1 MRSLRT
7 FLRDD
12 RAVAPVVGFVLLFGI
27 GVIAFSGYQ
36 AVQVP
41 QQNAETEFQHYQD
54 VQNDLIV
61 VRNAISRAGQQSQ
74 SQFESI
80 RLGTQYRERALAL
93 NPPDPAG
100 TLRTSEEY
108 TITLDNGTTERSV
121 PTRFLEYQNGYNE
134 LEIDPIYYENSVLYL
149 DAESGQ
155 RVFFEDQNLVRD
167 NGNTVVITALQ
178 REFSRSATGRVTLE
192 LYPTDGGAPLPLGEV
207 SVTLP
212 TQLPNSYWQGELA
225 GEDPIIEGS
234 YSYNERTDTANQVSF
249 TVESEDLE
257 FSTVGIDN
265 EPDPAGAVSDSG
277 DSGNDNNNGED
288 DNNDDEGDP
297 LPDGTVAFD
306 DANGNGV
313 YDADEDEETYSSKE
327 IKGFNDGSVDLVIE
341 KDVVENGNWGIT
353 ANTVTVRSGVTVES
367 TNNDLTI
374 TTNGGDLTA
383 AGATLRAG
391 GELSLATNGSGDIDL
406 ENATISGDELGADPG
421 GQIVFI
427 DGARIEDT
435 EGDEGDLEVTSGS
448 ISGTPAYGEAEVD

>member
-41 QQNAETEFQHYQD
+41 QQNAETEFQHYEN

-61 VRNAISRAGQQSQ
+61 VRNAISRAGQQNQ
-74 SQFESI
+74 SQFESV

-93 NPPDPAG
+93 NSPNPAG
-100 TLRTSEEY
+100 TLRTSEGY
-108 TITLDNGTTERSV
+108 NITLDNGTDEGNINVT
-121 PTRFLEYQNGYNE
+121 TRFLEYQNGYNE
-134 LEIDPIYYENSVLYL
+134 LEIEPIYYENSVLYL

-212 TQLPNSYWQGELA
+212 TQLPDSYWQGELA

-234 YSYNERTDTANQVSF
+234 YSYNERTDTVNQVLF

-257 FSTVGIDN
+257 FNTVGINDV
-265 EPDPAGAVSDSG
+265 PDQTGAVSDMGGGGSEDSDDSNGSPEVFLTEYDDESNAPAPQNDSIPPENPKGTLQGFNNLQTENGARAQLSESDFGNRVFPDYQMNIGLVFRNIASG
-277 DSGNDNNNGED
+277 DHQITIGYQTGATGETFTLEVIDASG
-288 DNNDDEGDP
+288 DEIDS
-297 LPDGTVAFD
+297 GTD
-306 DANGNGV
+306 YMLD
-313 YDADEDEETYSSKE
+313 SSSMTTKT
-327 IKGFNDGSVDLVIE
+327 
-341 KDVVENGNWGIT
+341 IT
-353 ANTVTVRSGVTVES
+353 LSTVES
-367 TNNDLTI
+367 DYIDSNGEAYIRIFDNDRGGGS
-374 TTNGGDLTA
+374 NGDSTQ
-383 AGATLRAG
+383 
-391 GELSLATNGSGDIDL
+391 SSI
-406 ENATISGDELGADPG
+406 
-421 GQIVFI
+421 FI
-427 DGARIEDT
+427 DFAR
-435 EGDEGDLEVTSGS
+435 VNN
-448 ISGTPAYGEAEVD
+448 

>member
-1 MRSLRT
+1 MQSLRT

-41 QQNAETEFQHYQD
+41 QQNAETEFQHYEN

-61 VRNAISRAGQQSQ
+61 VRNAISRAGQQNQ
-74 SQFESI
+74 SQFESV

-93 NPPDPAG
+93 NPPDSVGA
-100 TLRTSEEY
+100 LRTSERY
-108 TITLDNGTTERSV
+108 NITLDNGTDEGSINVT
-121 PTRFLEYQNGYNE
+121 TRFLEYQNGYNE
-134 LEIDPIYYENSVLYL
+134 LEIEPIYYENSVLYL

-167 NGNTVVITALQ
+167 RDNGSTVVITALQ
-178 REFSRSATGRVTLE
+178 REFSQSATGRVTLE
-192 LYPTDGGAPLPLGEV
+192 LYPTDGGTSLPDGELN
-207 SVTLP
+207 VTLP
-212 TQLPNSYWQGELA
+212 TRLPEDYWREELDDGDA
-225 GEDPIIEGS
+225 DETDTVRNF
-234 YSYNERTDTANQVSF
+234 SYNSRAGTVNQVLF
-249 TVESEDLE
+249 NVTSEELE
-257 FSTVGIDN
+257 FNTVGINN
-265 EPDPAGAVSDSG
+265 EPDQTGSVSDTG
-277 DSGNDNNNGED
+277 ENNNNI
-288 DNNDDEGDP
+288 NNTEGDP
-297 LPDGTVAFD
+297 LPDDAVAFD

-313 YDADEDEETYSSKE
+313 YDADGDEETYSSNE
-327 IKGFNDGSVDLVIE
+327 VKGFNDDSVDLVIE

-367 TNNDLTI
+367 TNNGLTI

-391 GELSLATNGSGDIDL
+391 KGLALNTGGSGDIDL
-406 ENATISGDELGADPG
+406 ENATISGGGLKASPG
-421 GQIVFI
+421 DGQIVFI

-435 EGDEGDLEVTSGS
+435 EGEEGELKVTSGS
-448 ISGTPAYGEAEVD
+448 ISGTPAYGEVD